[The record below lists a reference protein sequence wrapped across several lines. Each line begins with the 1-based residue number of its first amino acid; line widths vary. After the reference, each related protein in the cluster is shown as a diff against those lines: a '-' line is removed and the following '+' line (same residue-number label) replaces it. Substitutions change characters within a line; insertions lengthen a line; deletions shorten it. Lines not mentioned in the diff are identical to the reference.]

1 MYITIIEDE
10 KLLSKNIAKRLKK
23 QWFNSSIYD
32 SYNNFINSE
41 FIKPDLFIID
51 LSLWDWSWF
60 DIINFIRNRKNLDT
74 PIIITTAYN
83 DLEKKLYGLNLW
95 ADDYLTKP
103 YSIEE
108 LIARIKVV
116 IRRTYKISNNSKLK
130 YKNFVYNI
138 DKQIIEK
145 NNKEILLA
153 NKEISLVEFL
163 LYNKWKIIS
172 KEDIIKTVWWEIDLL
187 NVSDNNI
194 MVVISNIRKKLWKD
208 FNLQTIKNKWY
219 ILKEEK

>member
-10 KLLSKNIAKRLKK
+10 KLLADNIAKRLKK
-23 QWFNSSIYD
+23 QWFNSSIFN
-32 SYNNFINSE
+32 SYNDFIKSN

-60 DIINFIRNRKNLDT
+60 EIIKYIRNKKNTDT
-74 PIIITTAYN
+74 PIIITTAYH
-83 DLEKKLYGLNLW
+83 DLEKKLYWLNLW

-116 IRRTYKISNNSKLK
+116 IRRTYKISNNSKVK
-130 YKNFVYNI
+130 YKNFTYDL
-138 DKQIIEK
+138 DKQTIEK
-145 NNKEILLA
+145 NNKEINLS

-163 LYNKWKIIS
+163 LSNKWKIIT

-194 MVVISNIRKKLWKD
+194 MVVISNIRKKLWKE
-208 FNLQTIKNKWY
+208 FELQTIKNKWY
-219 ILKEEK
+219 ILKKEK

>member
-172 KEDIIKTVWWEIDLL
+172 KEDIIKTVWWERDLL